1 MIRRHRISQP
11 RQHPRARNIR
21 NRVQLRRQIH
31 KKRRLL
37 HISTLRLPPIEIPR
51 LPANRI
57 PHLIALKHIAITRL
71 KHIWSKR
78 PCNRIANLILTG
90 PDIAQKHR
98 IAIPIQPY
106 RLRSQIQI
114 HPPRQ
119 RISHNQRRR
128 RQIIRLHMRMHAT
141 FKIAIATQH
150 RRGNQIL
157 LVNSGNHRIGQRPA
171 IANTRRTTITHRM
184 KTQLLQIRRQTRL
197 IEIIRHHARTRRQT
211 RLDMCVN
218 LQPLFNRLLR
228 QQTSGHHHR
237 GITRIGTTRNRRN
250 HHRPVPELA
259 IRPLLSIIIIQPKTT
274 IAHRCAQRAFK
285 RTLHLP
291 QRNAILRPFWTG
303 QTRLH
308 RTQIQFKRIRKPRL
322 RRIICPEQTLLLRVS
337 LNHIHLFRR
346 APRTR
351 QIVQRLVIHREKPH
365 RRPVLRCHI
374 CNRRA
379 IRQPNTRQTRAV
391 KLHKLIYHALLAQH
405 LNHRQRQIR
414 RRRTLGQ
421 LPIQLEPDNLG
432 RQHINRLPKHHRLC
446 LNPPHTPAHHTQT
459 IDHRRM

>member
-1 MIRRHRISQP
+1 M
-11 RQHPRARNIR
+11 
-21 NRVQLRRQIH
+21 
-31 KKRRLL
+31 
-37 HISTLRLPPIEIPR
+37 
-51 LPANRI
+51 PANRI

-71 KHIWSKR
+71 KHIRPDR
-78 PCNRIANLILTG
+78 PCNRITDLILSG
-90 PDIAQKHR
+90 PDIPQKHR

-150 RRGNQIL
+150 RRSDQIL
-157 LVNSGNHRIGQRPA
+157 LVNRGNHRIGQRPA
-171 IANTRRTTITHRM
+171 ISDTRRTAITHRV

-211 RLDMCVN
+211 RLHMCVN
-218 LQPLFNRLLR
+218 LQPLFHRLLR
-228 QQTSGHHHR
+228 QQAGSHHHR
-237 GITRIGTTRNRRN
+237 GIARIGTTRNRRN

-259 IRPLLSIIIIQPKTT
+259 IRPLLSLIIIQSKTT

-285 RTLHLP
+285 RILHLL
-291 QRNAILRPFWTG
+291 QRNAILRAFWTR
-303 QTRLH
+303 QARLH

-322 RRIICPEQTLLLRVS
+322 GRIIRSEQSLFFCVP

-346 APRTR
+346 ATRAR
-351 QIVQRLVIHREKPH
+351 QITQRLIIHREKPH
-365 RRPVLRCHI
+365 RRPVFRRHI

-379 IRQPNTRQTRAV
+379 IRQPNTRQPRTV
-391 KLHKLIYHALLAQH
+391 KLDKLIYHALLAQH
-405 LNHRQRQIR
+405 LNHRQCQIR

-432 RQHINRLPKHHRLC
+432 RQHINRLPQHHRLC
-446 LNPPHTPAHHTQT
+446 LNTPHPPAHHTQA